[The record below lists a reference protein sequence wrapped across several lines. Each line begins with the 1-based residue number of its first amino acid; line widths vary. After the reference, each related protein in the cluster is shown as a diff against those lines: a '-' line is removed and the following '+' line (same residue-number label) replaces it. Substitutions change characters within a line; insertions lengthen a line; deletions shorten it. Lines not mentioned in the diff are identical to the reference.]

1 VVCKIYPL
9 AVSFGFE
16 GVPLRTTPVSK
27 VETPLPLFAV
37 GTIAVEHANRF
48 LVEVETET
56 ERVLGSFGSREYDAL
71 RVANILNN
79 GRLNRVLEQM
89 GVLYFP
95 HPQPGFTAS

>member
-37 GTIAVEHANRF
+37 GTIAAEHANRF